1 MSFKSYLIEKF
12 ATTHENKYF
21 RELTTLL
28 FTRFST
34 KDGAYVLIGNI
45 SCNGHQ
51 MDAVFIARGQITVI
65 DFKDYSGEVIFSEN
79 NPWRLKSSDGG
90 LVFVQGGAQSRNPF
104 QQVKAY
110 RFSLAESLKNNE
122 AKIFSGLRE
131 NINWMHIGCI
141 VLFHRTISFDIS
153 SIPAKISRFFHITD
167 TDGIANLLTD
177 LYSSQLELD
186 DQEINSI
193 LYLLDVREENL
204 YSQTDVE
211 GEETSES
218 TTSKHNLSVIK
229 KVARSCDKSDSL
241 YHRELSFYRTLVSTE
256 RYKEPSVDKLFPFP
270 FAGEFSI
277 ENYPVNLTENDDLHQ
292 IFLENQQERFPKNI
306 FIGIDVNIDGKS
318 ITTLFDIVPATDIPP
333 NGIYQCDLNNFE
345 LHGASFEEAGLAE
358 DIIEE
363 LSQAVGRCATLQEK
377 LYCISEF
384 FDTAQLSVSRISL
397 GLSQES
403 LVSAQLISELKKLGK
418 LNEASLAFFLKSFLS
433 KKPIQGKESKLELRT
448 PFIQVTQLNDSQ
460 KKAIKSAFEQ
470 PLTVVTG
477 PPGTGKSQVVVNIIA
492 NAIVNGY
499 SVLFAS
505 KNNKAVDTVKERF
518 DKITEEPYL
527 IRFGSRDQIQ
537 NSAIPEIKKQIA
549 RQSFG
554 NVDRESPS
562 LDSLIRKLS
571 DSNERWRFLQEQID
585 SIPLT
590 ESQLNSFN
598 DELKKKLEEY
608 STWEQG
614 LEPLHKELFIDNKK
628 TIGVDVNDVNLLLQ
642 KIHQWSK
649 GRVSRVLFKLF
660 NTSKLEESLRALNDS
675 LDKEVKK
682 IVDARSPWAC
692 AQTSILSSGRNNLNL
707 LLQLASDEEKISA
720 YNKTVSAAIRT
731 LEENKLESSKALAK
745 LKESEAD
752 NRAEITAIRER
763 IIEEGADVLNATI
776 RQKLT
781 EQDLINMQCYI
792 DYLPANKIW
801 KDEDVASFTESYENF
816 LKSYSA
822 ICLTSLAVKNS
833 SPLTPPLIDLLVID
847 EASQC
852 DVASAIPLIARA
864 KQVVVIGDPLQLRHI
879 TSVQKYEQEYLLER
893 LELTD
898 LQLDYVDASLF
909 DHCFKLSVIS
919 NLESVFLAEHYR
931 CNPEIAEFSSKY
943 FYQKRLGQSMSVNT
957 KMDEY
962 EFGDIGLT
970 WINVNGTM
978 DANRNINL
986 DEVSKCIELASELA
1000 SKHPTASIGIVTPFK
1015 DQYKKLFSL
1024 LSQDLKERIKVDTV
1038 HKYQGDEKDIII
1050 FSLVVTANSS
1060 PSKVRFLNNNEYLIN
1075 VAITRARSA
1084 LYIVGN
1090 FDYCKTI
1097 QGGLS
1102 QSPLKLLSVYAD
1114 SINKVRL

>member
-21 RELTTLL
+21 RELATLL
-28 FTRFST
+28 SAKFST
-34 KDGAYVLIGNI
+34 KDGTHVLIGNL

-79 NPWRLKSSDGG
+79 NPWRLKASDGG

-122 AKIFSGLRE
+122 SKIFSGLRE

-141 VLFHRTISFDIS
+141 VLFHRAISFDLS
-153 SIPAKISRFFHITD
+153 SIPANISRFFHIID
-167 TDGIANLLTD
+167 TDGIANLLSD

-186 DQEINSI
+186 EQEISSI
-193 LYLLDVREENL
+193 LNLLDVREENL
-204 YSQTDVE
+204 YSQTDTE
-211 GEETSES
+211 GEETSKS
-218 TTSKHNLSVIK
+218 TTSKHNLSIIK
-229 KVARSCDKSDSL
+229 KVARSCDNSESL
-241 YHRELSFYRTLVSTE
+241 YLRELSFYRTLVSAE

-270 FAGEFSI
+270 FGEEFSI
-277 ENYPVNLTENDDLHQ
+277 EAYPVNLTENDDLHQ
-292 IFLENQQERFPKNI
+292 LFLENQQERFPKNI
-306 FIGIDVNIDGKS
+306 FIGIGVNIDGKS
-318 ITTLFDIVPATDIPP
+318 ITTLFDIVSAIDIPHD
-333 NGIYQCDLNNFE
+333 GTYQCDLNNFE
-345 LHGASFEEAGLAE
+345 LHRGLFETAELTE

-377 LYCISEF
+377 LDCISEF
-384 FDTAQLSVSRISL
+384 FDTAQLSVSQISL

-403 LVSAQLISELKKLGK
+403 LVSAQLISELKRLGK
-418 LNEASLAFFLKSFLS
+418 LNEASLSPFLKSFLS
-433 KKPIQGKESKLELRT
+433 KEPIQEEKSKLELRA
-448 PFIQVTQLNDSQ
+448 PLIQVTQLNDSQ
-460 KKAIKSAFEQ
+460 KKAINSAFEQ

-554 NVDRESPS
+554 GIEGEVPPLN
-562 LDSLIRKLS
+562 SLIRKLS
-571 DSNERWRFLQEQID
+571 DSNKRWRFLQEQID
-585 SIPLT
+585 SISLT
-590 ESQLNSFN
+590 ESQLNSLN

-608 STWEQG
+608 STWKQE
-614 LEPLHKELFIDNKK
+614 LDPLYKELFVENKK
-628 TIGVDVNDVNLLLQ
+628 TVGIDVNDVNLLLQ

-649 GRVSRVLFKLF
+649 GRVSRILFKLF
-660 NTSKLEESLRALNDS
+660 NTSTLEESLRALNDS

-682 IVDARSPWAC
+682 IVNARSPWAC

-720 YNKTVSAAIRT
+720 YNKTASTAIRT
-731 LEENKLESSKALAK
+731 LEHKKSESLKELIKLN
-745 LKESEAD
+745 ESEAD
-752 NRAEITAIRER
+752 YRAEITVIRQK
-763 IIEEGADVLNATI
+763 IIEEGASVLNATI
-776 RQKLT
+776 HQKLR
-781 EQDLINMQCYI
+781 EQDLINTQCYM
-792 DYLPANKIW
+792 DFLPANNIW
-801 KDEDVASFTESYENF
+801 MDEDVASFTEAYEHF

-852 DVASAIPLIARA
+852 DIASAIPLIARA

-879 TSVQKYEQEYLLER
+879 TSVKKYEQEYLLES

-898 LQLDYVDASLF
+898 LQLDYVGSSLF

-962 EFGDIGLT
+962 EFGEIGLN
-970 WINVNGTM
+970 WINVNGRM
-978 DANRNINL
+978 EANRNINL

-1000 SKHPTASIGIVTPFK
+1000 CKHPTASIGIVTPFK
-1015 DQYKKLFSL
+1015 DQYKMIFSQL
-1024 LSQDLKERIKVDTV
+1024 NQDLKERIKVDTV

-1050 FSLVVTANSS
+1050 FSLVVTTNSA

-1114 SINKVRL
+1114 SINKVR